1 MEHPKLTVVSVCYNC
16 ENEVAATMES
26 LLEQSFQDYEY
37 IIVDGNSKDTTLQ
50 IIKSYSSRFS
60 NIKIISEP
68 DRGIYDAMN
77 KGVRNSTGDYI
88 YFLNFG
94 DYLVDKYVLE
104 RVVSSFA
111 SKQDYYYGNIAK
123 DEKIVS
129 QNGKNSLFMTVY
141 REYMLCHQSLFAK
154 RCLLVENPFNLEYK
168 ICADRDW
175 FIRILKQGAKGEFVD
190 IVICNYD
197 TSGVSS
203 NYKNFSDESMSI
215 TQKYGGLFGAYF
227 AKGKRLI
234 LLVSIVFSALSGFLG
249 SIFTAVKD
257 SKIFAVSTVIS
268 AIVNCILNAIL
279 IPMWG
284 IQGAAIATAISFF
297 LIWFIRLIC
306 TRKYIKWRINLVVD
320 IVAYVILVIQVV
332 LEHFENHNYVGQII
346 CLIILLLLY
355 RKQFLSS
362 MTLIINKFT
371 KRRV

>member
-168 ICADRDW
+168 ICADR
-175 FIRILKQGAKGEFVD
+175 
-190 IVICNYD
+190 IC
-197 TSGVSS
+197 
-203 NYKNFSDESMSI
+203 K
-215 TQKYGGLFGAYF
+215 
-227 AKGKRLI
+227 
-234 LLVSIVFSALSGFLG
+234 
-249 SIFTAVKD
+249 AVPDK
-257 SKIFAVSTVIS
+257 
-268 AIVNCILNAIL
+268 C
-279 IPMWG
+279 
-284 IQGAAIATAISFF
+284 
-297 LIWFIRLIC
+297 C
-306 TRKYIKWRINLVVD
+306 
-320 IVAYVILVIQVV
+320 
-332 LEHFENHNYVGQII
+332 
-346 CLIILLLLY
+346 Y
-355 RKQFLSS
+355 R
-362 MTLIINKFT
+362 
-371 KRRV
+371 

>member
-203 NYKNFSDESMSI
+203 NYKNFSDESMNI

-234 LLVSIVFSALSGFLG
+234 GR
-249 SIFTAVKD
+249 
-257 SKIFAVSTVIS
+257 
-268 AIVNCILNAIL
+268 
-279 IPMWG
+279 M
-284 IQGAAIATAISFF
+284 
-297 LIWFIRLIC
+297 
-306 TRKYIKWRINLVVD
+306 IKH
-320 IVAYVILVIQVV
+320 Y
-332 LEHFENHNYVGQII
+332 
-346 CLIILLLLY
+346 
-355 RKQFLSS
+355 
-362 MTLIINKFT
+362 
-371 KRRV
+371 